1 MKEAY
6 DFLRNCGTFYI
17 ATEENGQPHVRPFG
31 AISDFEGRL
40 YIETNNQKKVYQQL
54 VKNGNVE
61 ICGMHE
67 GKWIRI
73 EGTVKED
80 LRREA
85 RVAMLEDNPSLKS
98 LASPDNGTMTVFYF
112 DDGKATIYSFTEAPK
127 VIKL

>member
-127 VIKL
+127 VITL